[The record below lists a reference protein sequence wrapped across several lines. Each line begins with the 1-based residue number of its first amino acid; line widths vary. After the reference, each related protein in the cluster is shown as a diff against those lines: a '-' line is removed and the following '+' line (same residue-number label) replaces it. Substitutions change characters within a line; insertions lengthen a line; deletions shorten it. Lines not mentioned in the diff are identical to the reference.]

1 MKIIVRNL
9 VKEDEK
15 YKYFKNLKICVM
27 SDIHLGSPNLNKKLL
42 KETIE
47 YIKNNDDVFTILNG
61 DLIDMTLKTSIGDVY
76 QNTMSPMEQVES
88 LIELIQPIKDK
99 ILVVACGNHERR
111 TIKETNIDVLKL
123 VCNQLGIADRY
134 TDGAYYLY
142 LYFGEKEQGRKAPMV
157 YTVSGNHGYGGG
169 RNIGGKANRLVD
181 MSNVAVAD
189 LYIMSHTHT
198 PVSTK
203 KSIYIPDYSNK
214 SVTLREMHF
223 LMTNSFLDYEN
234 SYGEIQGYH
243 PTSNSRCEAVLDGTK
258 RKIKVII

>member
-1 MKIIVRNL
+1 
-9 VKEDEK
+9 
-15 YKYFKNLKICVM
+15 
-27 SDIHLGSPNLNKKLL
+27 
-42 KETIE
+42 
-47 YIKNNDDVFTILNG
+47 
-61 DLIDMTLKTSIGDVY
+61 
-76 QNTMSPMEQVES
+76 
-88 LIELIQPIKDK
+88 
-99 ILVVACGNHERR
+99 
-111 TIKETNIDVLKL
+111 
-123 VCNQLGIADRY
+123 
-134 TDGAYYLY
+134 
-142 LYFGEKEQGRKAPMV
+142 MV